1 MESSSNLFEVRD
13 DILQLVLNELN
24 YSSINSFHEDVR
36 KIREWMMKQPHL
48 PEVMADKKIE
58 NFLILNKGSVERCK
72 EKIENYYSVRTHLT
86 EIFENIN
93 PKLPYMDYTLKAMYL
108 VPLPKLTKNMYRV
121 FYHKIRDAP
130 LTANFDYNYAVRLV
144 VNIQE
149 LRLTEDVAYGDVFII
164 DGQNTPPSLVFKV
177 KLTTL
182 YNALVVI
189 YKKVFSNRMKALYLI
204 NAPSSVEWILTVIK
218 SVIKPKL
225 FERIHVCEN
234 WNTVFEQIGE
244 EILPRDCGG
253 KEKSLEELQ
262 DTLRQEFNKHQEY
275 FNQLDALRVNEE
287 LRPQRLK
294 NSNMFGFSGNFKKL
308 DID

>member
-1 MESSSNLFEVRD
+1 MESSTHLFEVGD
-13 DILQLVLNELN
+13 NILELVLNLLN
-24 YSSINSFHEDVR
+24 YSSINSFNEDVG
-36 KIREWMMKQPHL
+36 KIREWMMKQPHF

-93 PKLPYMDYTLKAMYL
+93 PKLPYMEYTLKAMYM
-108 VPLPKLTKNMYRV
+108 VPLPKLTKDNYRV
-121 FYHKIRDAP
+121 FYHKIRDAH
-130 LTANFDYNYAVRLV
+130 LAANFDYNYAVRLV

-149 LRLTEDVAYGDVFII
+149 LRLTEDVAYGDVFVI

-189 YKKVFSNRMKALYLI
+189 YKRVFSNRMKALYLI
-204 NAPSSVEWILTVIK
+204 NAPSSIEWILNVIK

-253 KEKSLEELQ
+253 KEKSLEKLQ
-262 DTLRQEFNKHQEY
+262 DILRQEFKRRQEY
-275 FNQLDALRVNEE
+275 FDQLDELRLNEE
-287 LRPQRLK
+287 LRPQKLK
-294 NSNMFGFSGNFKKL
+294 DGDMFGFSGNFKKL
-308 DID
+308 EID